1 MIATANNYHIYIICI
16 KLNETV
22 KDPEVG
28 TPLFDPTSENVD
40 DPCDSQDN
48 SE

>member
-1 MIATANNYHIYIICI
+1 MIVTANNYHIYIICI

-22 KDPEVG
+22 KDPEIG